1 MIQGPRTEVL
11 AFKSLQAVRDLR
23 RSEMEKDMR
32 HEKRCVCAR
41 MAECQLV
48 SACTCVCVRVL
59 VLVCVCVCVGACV
72 RVCVCVRL
80 CVCESERKSVIMN
93 VGVSE
98 PLSVLELSQFDIGVT
113 GCYALIIEAPFLREI
128 RIMGQ
133 N

>member
-1 MIQGPRTEVL
+1 
-11 AFKSLQAVRDLR
+11 
-23 RSEMEKDMR
+23 MR
-32 HEKRCVCAR
+32 VWLSASWLGHARVCVCVCAWVR
-41 MAECQLV
+41 AR
-48 SACTCVCVRVL
+48 VCVG
-59 VLVCVCVCVGACV
+59 VCVCVCVCLRV
-72 RVCVCVRL
+72 R
-80 CVCESERKSVIMN
+80 ESERASEIMN